1 MTNTITTPEQ
11 LQNIVENL
19 NKQHNSRWGKA
30 YINRLLKSVR
40 YNNWLEFCKNY
51 AMLGEYL
58 SKYNY
63 ILNIPAD
70 KLWKYLEEVHSCQ
83 TTSSTQ

>member
-1 MTNTITTPEQ
+1 MGPIITDPEE
-11 LQNIVENL
+11 LQSVVEIL
-19 NKQHNSRWGKA
+19 NKHYNSRWGKA
-30 YINRLLKSVR
+30 YMNRLHKAVK

-51 AMLGEYL
+51 SMLGEYL

-70 KLWKYLEEVHSCQ
+70 KLWKYLKEVGSCP
-83 TTSSTQ
+83 TISSTQ